1 MYGKLIKVSTFI
13 LSVLLFMVMTHTL
26 FADDNCKDVNIRIT
40 NNRDQEIKVTD
51 VWYYDY
57 DLEKWRKEY
66 TWTALRIAPG
76 VTRSRTR
83 NLEHV
88 DNDKTKLKFHV
99 KIHLG
104 GVKWQSIYSRVGEV
118 FTCHD
123 GCTVHF
129 IAD

>member
-1 MYGKLIKVSTFI
+1 
-13 LSVLLFMVMTHTL
+13 MVMTHTM

-40 NNRDQEIKVTD
+40 NNRDQEIKIAEL
-51 VWYYDY
+51 WYYDY
-57 DLEKWRKEY
+57 DAEKWRKEY
-66 TWTALRIAPG
+66 TWTPLNIAPG
-76 VTRSRTR
+76 ITRSRTR

-88 DNDKTKLKFHV
+88 DNDKTRLKFHV

-104 GVKWQSIYSRVGEV
+104 GVRWRTIYNKVGEV
-118 FTCHD
+118 FTCQD